1 MGREKRRGGGGG
13 SSLWRSST
21 PLVTNG
27 RRNEKE
33 TPWDSGEYGSP
44 PTPLT
49 TTTWDLLLLGIPNW
63 EVINFTQLKPGV
75 DTGIAA
81 VIRSPRVSQADE
93 TNGRPPQGSFVE
105 CTLADVEAGDKSAP
119 AERHK
124 SVQEGKYFLVI
135 AYGCDGTSVDP
146 WVSYPSKQMERFP
159 ALSPIHPA

>member
-1 MGREKRRGGGGG
+1 MR
-13 SSLWRSST
+13 
-21 PLVTNG
+21 
-27 RRNEKE
+27 KE
-33 TPWDSGEYGSP
+33 HPGIVASMDRPP
-44 PTPLT
+44 PTSPA
-49 TTTWDLLLLGIPNW
+49 TTTWDLWLRGIPNW
-63 EVINFTQLKPGV
+63 EVVNLTRLKPGV

-124 SVQEGKYFLVI
+124 SVQEGKYFLLI

-146 WVSYPSKQMERFP
+146 
-159 ALSPIHPA
+159 

>member
-1 MGREKRRGGGGG
+1 MGREKRRGGGGGG

-27 RRNEKE
+27 RPNEKG

-44 PTPLT
+44 PA
-49 TTTWDLLLLGIPNW
+49 TTTWDLWLRGIPNW
-63 EVINFTQLKPGV
+63 EVVNLTRLKPVV
-75 DTGIAA
+75 DTRIAA

-124 SVQEGKYFLVI
+124 SVQEGKHFLLI
-135 AYGCDGTSVDP
+135 AYGCDDP
-146 WVSYPSKQMERFP
+146 
-159 ALSPIHPA
+159 